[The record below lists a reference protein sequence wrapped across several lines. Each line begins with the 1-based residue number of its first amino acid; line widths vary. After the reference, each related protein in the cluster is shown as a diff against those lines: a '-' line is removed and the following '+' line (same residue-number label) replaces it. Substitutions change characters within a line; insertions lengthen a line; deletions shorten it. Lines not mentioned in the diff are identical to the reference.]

1 LADVFVV
8 LAIALVA
15 GWLLLAWAIVKRPI
29 LSLPAAAGAGLVVWL
44 GAHDAQ
50 AIALYVLIVLGVWR
64 LVHKRSYQRLV
75 GRRLRASWRRLWV
88 YERRWRTTMVHSGLA
103 KRYRLRESVPSI
115 RAVRCT
121 PWCDRVLLRLIP
133 GQCTEDVERVSPE
146 LAHSFRAR
154 SCRIREDRPGR
165 LWLELATG
173 DPLVEVVPALP
184 VPEVV
189 DLGAV
194 PVGLQEDGDPWRLR
208 VLGTHLL
215 IAGATGSGK
224 GLGAVVAAARRGAGD
239 SFGSGGGVGDRS
251 QGRHGA
257 RPGPRAVRVFAV
269 TSSGRWRSCSR
280 RPWA

>member
-1 LADVFVV
+1 MQSEPVARRQPPPRDLADVFVV

-44 GAHDAQ
+44 GARDAQ

-115 RAVRCT
+115 RTVRCT

-154 SCRIREDRPGR
+154 SCRVEDRPGR

-173 DPLVEVVPALP
+173 DPLTEVVPALP
-184 VPEVV
+184 VPELV

-208 VLGTHLL
+208 VRGTHLL

-224 GLGAVVAAARRGAGD
+224 GSVLWSLLRGVAPEIR
-239 SFGSGGGVGDRS
+239 
-251 QGRHGA
+251 
-257 RPGPRAVRVFAV
+257 
-269 TSSGRWRSCSR
+269 SGRVAV
-280 RPWA
+280 WAIDPKGGMELGPGRALFAFLR